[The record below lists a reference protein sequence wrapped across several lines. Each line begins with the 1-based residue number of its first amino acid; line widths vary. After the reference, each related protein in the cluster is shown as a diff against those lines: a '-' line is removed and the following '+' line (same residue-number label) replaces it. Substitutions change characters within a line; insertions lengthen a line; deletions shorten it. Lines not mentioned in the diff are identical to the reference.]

1 MMPTRIAGIPCLVDV
16 TSYTP
21 ADPGS
26 FFEPPSGPEIE
37 YEVYDRR
44 GYKAGWLLAK
54 LTDADDDAILE
65 QYEASLREIRS
76 QARIDAYIDSLEA
89 RAWT

>member
-1 MMPTRIAGIPCLVDV
+1 MLKARIAGIPCQVEV
-16 TSYTP
+16 TGYTP

-54 LTDADDDAILE
+54 VSDDDDLAILE
-65 QYEASLREIRS
+65 QYEASLRESRDE
-76 QARIDAYIDSLEA
+76 ARIDAYIDSLDA
-89 RAWT
+89 RAWA